1 MIMIMIII
9 IMAYDMV
16 PHSWIEEVMGM
27 MGIADNIKKFM
38 LDSMQRWKT
47 RLEYE
52 GKQLGEVRIK
62 RGIFQGDSLSPLMFV
77 MAMILMTCVL
87 RKTKP
92 AYTLKNKS
100 KLNHLL
106 YMDDLKLYAKS
117 QNEIESLIHTVRIF
131 SDDIGMEFRLD
142 KCATIKMKRG
152 KLVEM
157 ERVTLAEGTKCQLW
171 KRMENTNTLVFQ
183 KRMTSSIRK

>member
-1 MIMIMIII
+1 MTRDCRTHKKNLVMGWIDYRKV
-9 IMAYDMV
+9 YDMV
-16 PHSWIEEVMGM
+16 PHLWIEEVMGM
-27 MGIADNIKKFM
+27 MGIADNIKIFM
-38 LDSMQRWKT
+38 LESIQRWKK

-62 RGIFQGDSLSPLMFV
+62 WGIFQRDSLSPLMFV
-77 MAMILMTCVL
+77 KAMIPMTCVL
-87 RKTKP
+87 RKTKLT
-92 AYTLKNKS
+92 YTLKNKS

-117 QNEIESLIHTVRIF
+117 QNEIESLIHTVSIF
-131 SDDIGMEFRLD
+131 SNDIGMEFGLD

-157 ERVTLAEGTKCQLW
+157 E
-171 KRMENTNTLVFQ
+171 
-183 KRMTSSIRK
+183 